1 MYSTYI
7 YYKDTSNIPIIY
19 INIVDL
25 EVMMESF
32 MKIVVPVIMSLS
44 LMMIL
49 STTSYS
55 GYGQPVAN
63 TPTNF
68 NTTIANT
75 TAPNIGNQTNQ
86 NVSQLAQAD
95 INQAE
100 PQIQSQTNQTN
111 STTGSLDLLM
121 KESLLNYTNDAI
133 LALNDDN
140 ETAIQQNLVQIQ
152 NTLIKAIGKPVVIV
166 PAPAIDLDSD

>member
-1 MYSTYI
+1 
-7 YYKDTSNIPIIY
+7 
-19 INIVDL
+19 
-25 EVMMESF
+25 MESF
-32 MKIVVPVIMSLS
+32 LKIIVPVIISLS

-63 TPTNF
+63 TT
-68 NTTIANT
+68 TTIANT
-75 TAPNIGNQTNQ
+75 TAPDISNQTNQ
-86 NVSQLAQAD
+86 NVSQLVQPAD
-95 INQAE
+95 IDQAE
-100 PQIQSQTNQTN
+100 PQVQSQANQTN
-111 STTGSLDLLM
+111 STPNSSDLLM
-121 KESLLNYTNDAI
+121 KERLLNYTNDAI

-166 PAPAIDLDSD
+166 PAPALNLDSD

>member
-1 MYSTYI
+1 
-7 YYKDTSNIPIIY
+7 
-19 INIVDL
+19 
-25 EVMMESF
+25 MMESF
-32 MKIVVPVIMSLS
+32 KKIVVPVIMSLS

-63 TPTNF
+63 TTYHYS
-68 NTTIANT
+68 IDT
-75 TAPNIGNQTNQ
+75 TAADTSNQTNQ

-95 INQAE
+95 VNQAE
-100 PQIQSQTNQTN
+100 PQIQSQVNQTN
-111 STTGSLDLLM
+111 STSDSSDLLM
-121 KESLLNYTNDAI
+121 KERLLNYTNDAI

-166 PAPAIDLDSD
+166 PAPALDLDSD

>member
-1 MYSTYI
+1 
-7 YYKDTSNIPIIY
+7 
-19 INIVDL
+19 
-25 EVMMESF
+25 MESF

-49 STTSYS
+49 STASYN

-63 TPTNF
+63 TTNT
-68 NTTIANT
+68 NTTTIT
-75 TAPNIGNQTNQ
+75 DTAAADISNQTNQ
-86 NVSQLAQAD
+86 NVSQFDQAD
-95 INQAE
+95 INQSE
-100 PQIQSQTNQTN
+100 LQIQSQANQTN
-111 STTGSLDLLM
+111 STSAADSSDLLM
-121 KESLLNYTNDAI
+121 KERLLNYTNDAI

-140 ETAIQQNLVQIQ
+140 ETAIQHNLVQIQ

>member
-1 MYSTYI
+1 MMKSFL
-7 YYKDTSNIPIIY
+7 KII
-19 INIVDL
+19 
-25 EVMMESF
+25 
-32 MKIVVPVIMSLS
+32 VPVIISLS

-63 TPTNF
+63 TT
-68 NTTIANT
+68 TTIANT
-75 TAPNIGNQTNQ
+75 TAPDISNQTNQ
-86 NVSQLAQAD
+86 NVSQLVQPAD
-95 INQAE
+95 IDQAE
-100 PQIQSQTNQTN
+100 PQVQSQANQTN
-111 STTGSLDLLM
+111 STSDSSDLLM
-121 KESLLNYTNDAI
+121 KERLLNYTNDAI

-166 PAPAIDLDSD
+166 PAPALNLDSD

>member
-1 MYSTYI
+1 
-7 YYKDTSNIPIIY
+7 
-19 INIVDL
+19 
-25 EVMMESF
+25 MELF

-49 STTSYS
+49 NTASYNA
-55 GYGQPVAN
+55 YGQPVAN
-63 TPTNF
+63 TTNA
-68 NTTIANT
+68 NTATITDTIA
-75 TAPNIGNQTNQ
+75 ADISNQTKQ
-86 NVSQLAQAD
+86 NVSQFDQTD
-95 INQAE
+95 INQLE
-100 PQIQSQTNQTN
+100 PQIPSQANQTN
-111 STTGSLDLLM
+111 STSAPDSSDLLM
-121 KESLLNYTNDAI
+121 KERLLNYTNDTI

>member
-1 MYSTYI
+1 MKSFL
-7 YYKDTSNIPIIY
+7 KII
-19 INIVDL
+19 
-25 EVMMESF
+25 
-32 MKIVVPVIMSLS
+32 VPVIISLS

-63 TPTNF
+63 TT
-68 NTTIANT
+68 TTIANT
-75 TAPNIGNQTNQ
+75 TAPDISNQTNQ
-86 NVSQLAQAD
+86 NVSQLVQPAD
-95 INQAE
+95 IDQAE
-100 PQIQSQTNQTN
+100 PQVQSQANQTN
-111 STTGSLDLLM
+111 STPDSSDLLM
-121 KESLLNYTNDAI
+121 KERLLNYTNDAI

-166 PAPAIDLDSD
+166 PAPALNLDSD

>member
-1 MYSTYI
+1 
-7 YYKDTSNIPIIY
+7 
-19 INIVDL
+19 
-25 EVMMESF
+25 MMESF
-32 MKIVVPVIMSLS
+32 KKIVVPVIMSLS

-49 STTSYS
+49 GTTSYS

-63 TPTNF
+63 T
-68 NTTIANT
+68 TTTVADT
-75 TAPNIGNQTNQ
+75 TAADTSNQTNQ

-95 INQAE
+95 VNQAE
-100 PQIQSQTNQTN
+100 PQIQSQVNQTN
-111 STTGSLDLLM
+111 STSDSSDLLM
-121 KESLLNYTNDAI
+121 KERLLNYTNDAI

-166 PAPAIDLDSD
+166 PAPALDLDSD

>member
-1 MYSTYI
+1 M
-7 YYKDTSNIPIIY
+7 K
-19 INIVDL
+19 
-25 EVMMESF
+25 SF
-32 MKIVVPVIMSLS
+32 TKIVVPVIMSIS

-55 GYGQPVAN
+55 SYGQTVAN
-63 TPTNF
+63 T
-68 NTTIANT
+68 T
-75 TAPNIGNQTNQ
+75 TATITDTAAVNSSNQTNP
-86 NVSQLAQAD
+86 NVSQPVQEE

-100 PQIQSQTNQTN
+100 QQIQTQTNQTN
-111 STTGSLDLLM
+111 STSDSSDSLM
-121 KESLLNYTNDAI
+121 NERLLNYTNDAI

-166 PAPAIDLDSD
+166 PAPALDLDSN

>member
-1 MYSTYI
+1 
-7 YYKDTSNIPIIY
+7 
-19 INIVDL
+19 
-25 EVMMESF
+25 MESF

-49 STTSYS
+49 STTSYN

-63 TPTNF
+63 TTNT
-68 NTTIANT
+68 NTTTIT
-75 TAPNIGNQTNQ
+75 DTAAADISNQTNQ
-86 NVSQLAQAD
+86 NVSQFDQAD
-95 INQAE
+95 INQSE
-100 PQIQSQTNQTN
+100 LQIQSPANQTN
-111 STTGSLDLLM
+111 STSATDSSDLLM
-121 KESLLNYTNDAI
+121 KERLLNYTNDAI

>member
-1 MYSTYI
+1 M
-7 YYKDTSNIPIIY
+7 K
-19 INIVDL
+19 
-25 EVMMESF
+25 SF

-49 STTSYS
+49 STASYN

-63 TPTNF
+63 TTNT
-68 NTTIANT
+68 NTTTIT
-75 TAPNIGNQTNQ
+75 DTAAADISNQTNQ
-86 NVSQLAQAD
+86 NVSQFDQAD
-95 INQAE
+95 INQSE
-100 PQIQSQTNQTN
+100 LQIQSQANQTN
-111 STTGSLDLLM
+111 STSAADSSDLLM
-121 KESLLNYTNDAI
+121 KERLLNYTNDAI

-166 PAPAIDLDSD
+166 PAPALNLDSD

>member
-1 MYSTYI
+1 
-7 YYKDTSNIPIIY
+7 
-19 INIVDL
+19 
-25 EVMMESF
+25 MMESF
-32 MKIVVPVIMSLS
+32 LKIIVPVIISLS

-63 TPTNF
+63 TT
-68 NTTIANT
+68 TTIANT
-75 TAPNIGNQTNQ
+75 TAPDISNQTNQ
-86 NVSQLAQAD
+86 NVSQLVQPAD
-95 INQAE
+95 IDQAE
-100 PQIQSQTNQTN
+100 PQVQSQANQTN
-111 STTGSLDLLM
+111 STSDSSDLLM
-121 KESLLNYTNDAI
+121 KERLLNYTNDAI

-166 PAPAIDLDSD
+166 PASALNLDSD

>member
-1 MYSTYI
+1 
-7 YYKDTSNIPIIY
+7 
-19 INIVDL
+19 
-25 EVMMESF
+25 MESF
-32 MKIVVPVIMSLS
+32 LKIIVPVIISLS

-63 TPTNF
+63 TT
-68 NTTIANT
+68 TTIANT
-75 TAPNIGNQTNQ
+75 TAPDISNQTNQ
-86 NVSQLAQAD
+86 NVSQLVQPAD
-95 INQAE
+95 IDQAE
-100 PQIQSQTNQTN
+100 PQIQSQANQTN
-111 STTGSLDLLM
+111 STSDSSDLLM
-121 KESLLNYTNDAI
+121 KERLLNYTNDAI

-166 PAPAIDLDSD
+166 PAPALDLDSD

>member
-1 MYSTYI
+1 LGTFL
-7 YYKDTSNIPIIY
+7 KII
-19 INIVDL
+19 
-25 EVMMESF
+25 
-32 MKIVVPVIMSLS
+32 VPVIISLS

-63 TPTNF
+63 TT
-68 NTTIANT
+68 TTIANT
-75 TAPNIGNQTNQ
+75 TAPDISNQTNQ
-86 NVSQLAQAD
+86 NVSQLVQPAD
-95 INQAE
+95 IDQAE
-100 PQIQSQTNQTN
+100 PQVQSQANQTN
-111 STTGSLDLLM
+111 STSDSSDLLM
-121 KESLLNYTNDAI
+121 KERLLNYTNDAI

-166 PAPAIDLDSD
+166 PASALNLDSD

>member
-1 MYSTYI
+1 
-7 YYKDTSNIPIIY
+7 
-19 INIVDL
+19 
-25 EVMMESF
+25 MMESF

-63 TPTNF
+63 TTNTTT
-68 NTTIANT
+68 TTIADT
-75 TAPNIGNQTNQ
+75 TAADTSNQTNQ

-100 PQIQSQTNQTN
+100 PQIQSQANQTN
-111 STTGSLDLLM
+111 STSDSSDLLM
-121 KESLLNYTNDAI
+121 KERLLNYTNDAI

-166 PAPAIDLDSD
+166 PAPALDLDSD